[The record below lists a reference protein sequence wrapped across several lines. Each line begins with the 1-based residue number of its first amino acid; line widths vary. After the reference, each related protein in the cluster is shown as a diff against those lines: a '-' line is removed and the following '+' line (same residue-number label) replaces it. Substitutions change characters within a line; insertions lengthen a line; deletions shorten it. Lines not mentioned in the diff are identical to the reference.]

1 MPAIKMLNDF
11 SIFRMD
17 RIAVFCGSSPGF
29 NGLYRHQAQLLG
41 EALAKRGIELV
52 YGGASVGLMGAVA
65 DGSLDMGGKV
75 TGVFP
80 DFLQELEIAHP
91 RLTELIIVDS
101 MHARKTKMN
110 ELSDGVIALPGGF
123 GTLEELFEM
132 LTWVQLGLISK
143 PIALLNTSGFYDG
156 LIELIGKMVKTG
168 FLNKVNGEMLLADDN
183 IETLLNRMQNYKV
196 PATRKWISDDEP
208 PVRLV

>member
-1 MPAIKMLNDF
+1 
-11 SIFRMD
+11 MD
-17 RIAVFCGSSPGF
+17 KIAVFCGSSPGF

-65 DGSLDMGGKV
+65 DGSLNKGGKV

-80 DFLQELEIAHP
+80 DFLQEMEIAHT
-91 RLTELIIVDS
+91 RLTELIIVES
-101 MHARKTKMN
+101 MHERKTIMN
-110 ELSDGVIALPGGF
+110 KLSDGVIALPGGF

-143 PIALLNTSGFYDG
+143 PIALLNISGYYDG
-156 LIELIGKMVKTG
+156 LIELIDKMVETG
-168 FLNKVNGEMLLADDN
+168 FLKKANGEMLLADDD
-183 IETLLNRMQNYKV
+183 IETLLDRMHTYKI
-196 PATRKWISDDEP
+196 PETGKWISDDDP

>member
-1 MPAIKMLNDF
+1 
-11 SIFRMD
+11 MD

-41 EALAKRGIELV
+41 EALANRGIELV

-65 DGSLDMGGKV
+65 DGALNKGGKV

-80 DFLQELEIAHP
+80 DFLQELEIAHQ
-91 RLTELIIVDS
+91 RLTELIIVES
-101 MHARKTKMN
+101 MHARKTRMN

-132 LTWVQLGLISK
+132 LTWVQLGLIRK
-143 PIALLNTSGFYDG
+143 PIALLNISGYYNG
-156 LIELIGKMVKTG
+156 LIEMIGNMVETG
-168 FLNKVNGEMLLADDN
+168 FLNKTNGEMLLVDDD
-183 IETLLNRMQNYKV
+183 IDTLLDLMHNYKV
-196 PATRKWISDDEP
+196 PDTRKWISDDEP